1 MNGRRTTFLMTAG
14 LGVLLGLGSSR
25 AAKAQFAVGYI
36 PNIGS
41 INDGASLN
49 VTPVVSAD
57 RRYVRMTL
65 LPVFNQVNGFEVFTI
80 PGAVAG
86 VGGGGFGGGGG
97 LGGGAG
103 GGGGFVGRSVGLGKF
118 NRNGGA
124 LSGFGESRPLSS
136 FTAFANTPEPRQA
149 VNRSAKAK
157 KTTAAA
163 KKRATT
169 PAKK

>member
-1 MNGRRTTFLMTAG
+1 MNGRRTTFLTTAG
-14 LGVLLGLGSSR
+14 LGLLIGLTAPGS
-25 AAKAQFAVGYI
+25 AKAQFALGYI

-65 LPVFNQVNGFEVFTI
+65 LPVFNQVDGFEIFTI

-97 LGGGAG
+97 GFGGLG
-103 GGGGFVGRSVGLGKF
+103 GGGGGGNRSVGLGRF
-118 NRNGGA
+118 NGNGGSLA
-124 LSGFGESRPLSS
+124 GFDDSMPLSS
-136 FTAFANTPEPRQA
+136 FTAFANTSEPRQV
-149 VNRSAKAK
+149 VNRPAKGK
-157 KTTAAA
+157 KITTAARKRAMA
-163 KKRATT
+163 KK
-169 PAKK
+169 